1 MLQDVALYRI
11 LVDRLEGSW
20 DLVTKVIKKV
30 TILIIT
36 YNSN

>member
-20 DLVTKVIKKV
+20 DLVTRVIKKGNN
-30 TILIIT
+30 T
-36 YNSN
+36 YNYL